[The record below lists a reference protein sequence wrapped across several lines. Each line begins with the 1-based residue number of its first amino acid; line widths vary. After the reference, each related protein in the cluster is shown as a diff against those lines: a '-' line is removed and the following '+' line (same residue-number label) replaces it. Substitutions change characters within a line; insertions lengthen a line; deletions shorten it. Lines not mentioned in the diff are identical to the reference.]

1 MSNSHSETQTVEY
14 EHSIQLNLIESLIK
28 MAQGA
33 PSHAAAEEILDQFES
48 FSEAHFLAEQLLM
61 RLRAYPEYETHTKQ
75 HDLFI
80 ESCTLLRQ
88 TLSDGDLDGL
98 LDGTHQLKDKLLS
111 HMEASDRLLGAF
123 LRESSE
129 HSIR

>member
-1 MSNSHSETQTVEY
+1 MSNSHSETQTIEY

-61 RLRAYPEYETHTKQ
+61 
-75 HDLFI
+75 
-80 ESCTLLRQ
+80 
-88 TLSDGDLDGL
+88 LSDGDLDGL